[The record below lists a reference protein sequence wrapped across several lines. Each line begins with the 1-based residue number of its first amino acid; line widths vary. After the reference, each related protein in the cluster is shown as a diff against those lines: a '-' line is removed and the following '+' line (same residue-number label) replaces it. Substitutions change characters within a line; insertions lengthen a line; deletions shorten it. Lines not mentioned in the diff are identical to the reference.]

1 MEFKEIEQKL
11 AGRLKPGRYL
21 HSLGVSETAAKL
33 AERFG
38 ADVEQAYVAGILHDV
53 MKEEEPSVQRAYIEK
68 AGERMSNLEIRIG
81 KVYHQMSGAA
91 YARLELGITDP
102 DILHAIRYHTTAR
115 RGMSLLEQ
123 IIYLA
128 DLTSSERDYP
138 DVERMRRLSDRSLRE
153 GMREALVFAVSN
165 QAQRHAPLC
174 LDTCK
179 AYNEYLR

>member
-1 MEFKEIEQKL
+1 MDKAKYKQYVELIRS
-11 AGRLKPGRYL
+11 RLSDYRFY
-21 HSLGVSETAAKL
+21 HSVCVAEAAVQL

-68 AGERMSNLEIRIG
+68 AGERMSDLEIRIG

-91 YARLELGITDP
+91 YVRLELGITDP

-128 DLTSSERDYP
+128 DFISATGIIKMWRP
-138 DVERMRRLSDRSLRE
+138 C
-153 GMREALVFAVSN
+153 
-165 QAQRHAPLC
+165 APRWTRGWSRVC
-174 LDTCK
+174 STP
-179 AYNEYLR
+179 